1 MACNFHGNARDVAA
15 GPETAAHARIAVSDW
30 LETQARVIGYWRDV
44 LVAAGGNLALIEAL
58 DDHARFLAAASHR
71 GEGDFLQTQ

>member
-1 MACNFHGNARDVAA
+1 MAFDCSDHSPAA
-15 GPETAAHARIAVSDW
+15 ADHARIAVSDW

-44 LVAAGGNLALIEAL
+44 LVSSGGNLALIEAL
-58 DDHARFLAAASHR
+58 DDHARFLAAAAHQ